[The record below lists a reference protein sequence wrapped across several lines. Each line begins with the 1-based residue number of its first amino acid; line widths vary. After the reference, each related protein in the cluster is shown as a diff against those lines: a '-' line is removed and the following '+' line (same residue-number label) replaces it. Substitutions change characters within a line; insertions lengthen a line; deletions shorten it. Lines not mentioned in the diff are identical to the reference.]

1 MAESAGTSKGSLAG
15 SKRKMEF
22 EFKREF
28 FETIAPSLTC
38 SFCKIVPKKGPL
50 YTAKTGRI
58 ACQDCKNEKLP
69 NGVAMACTE
78 NILKALPMVAC
89 RYRKN
94 DCKIVQDP
102 KNIAYHEEECQFRN
116 IECYFPTC
124 GKKVAFSKLEDHF
137 QAHNHQKGRLI
148 EAIGSKIQYG
158 AHIQDKFFIPNGDY
172 MWDWIPIN
180 IKFNGKVFM
189 LNMIFRTA
197 EKHFF
202 AWLQM
207 QGSKF
212 EAKNFKYFI
221 QLQEKEDLGTPI
233 YKGPMKSL
241 DDKRTDVLESKLGLV
256 VPLDVL
262 KKHMDEQKI
271 LHLEIEI
278 EDLKPK
284 DDENDRDSDVSNE
297 DD

>member
-1 MAESAGTSKGSLAG
+1 M
-15 SKRKMEF
+15 
-22 EFKREF
+22 
-28 FETIAPSLTC
+28 
-38 SFCKIVPKKGPL
+38 
-50 YTAKTGRI
+50 
-58 ACQDCKNEKLP
+58 
-69 NGVAMACTE
+69 
-78 NILKALPMVAC
+78 
-89 RYRKN
+89 
-94 DCKIVQDP
+94 
-102 KNIAYHEEECQFRN
+102 
-116 IECYFPTC
+116 
-124 GKKVAFSKLEDHF
+124 AFSKLEDHF

-241 DDKRTDVLESKLGLV
+241 DDKRTDVLESKVGLV